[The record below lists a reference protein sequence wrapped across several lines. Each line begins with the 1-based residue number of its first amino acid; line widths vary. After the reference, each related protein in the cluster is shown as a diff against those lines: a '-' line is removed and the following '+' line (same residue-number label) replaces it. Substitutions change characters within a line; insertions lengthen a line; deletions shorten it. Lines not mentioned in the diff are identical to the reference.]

1 MLIFIYLVYI
11 VYVTNADTRVS
22 EPFISNSMQ
31 DKYKLKVYSPNIDK
45 NKNFPKLSNLVR
57 NGRLNIRNF
66 SYSLDATNSTK
77 SHYVEDDVIDG
88 CRFQIDGYYYGMKIS
103 ACTYVLQ
110 IRCFIVDN
118 PEIEGSGGDF
128 SNERYDDVDENDTQY
143 NSTSCN
149 DVFVTIFGNEK
160 TIDSPMN
167 EVNRTFYIKNSN
179 NSAIVCVGNMVRPC
193 LSEYDIDINTKK
205 LFVFL
210 DSSTSQEVNW
220 KNLRVILINIEG
232 KLIILIW

>member
-1 MLIFIYLVYI
+1 
-11 VYVTNADTRVS
+11 
-22 EPFISNSMQ
+22 
-31 DKYKLKVYSPNIDK
+31 
-45 NKNFPKLSNLVR
+45 
-57 NGRLNIRNF
+57 
-66 SYSLDATNSTK
+66 
-77 SHYVEDDVIDG
+77 
-88 CRFQIDGYYYGMKIS
+88 
-103 ACTYVLQ
+103 
-110 IRCFIVDN
+110 
-118 PEIEGSGGDF
+118 
-128 SNERYDDVDENDTQY
+128 
-143 NSTSCN
+143 
-149 DVFVTIFGNEK
+149 VFVTIFGNEK